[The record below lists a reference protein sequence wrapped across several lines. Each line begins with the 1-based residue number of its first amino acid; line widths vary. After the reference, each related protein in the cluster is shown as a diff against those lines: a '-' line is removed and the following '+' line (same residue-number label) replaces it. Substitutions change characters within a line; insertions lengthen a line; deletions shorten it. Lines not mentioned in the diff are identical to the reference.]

1 MKDDTYALPLL
12 PISMAAL
19 TIEGANAIEKNLRHL
34 ISLFSLFD
42 ARVQTEAIGSLG
54 YLELS
59 ETGVAGDGF
68 FIENAVQID
77 MLTVLVEGRDLS
89 SLAWSGADWAAV
101 SRTKTRIQLVC
112 ETAEYWD
119 TAGIQT
125 ALAALLFNSTA
136 GLDATLTLIASC
148 KSAVTFDALGPVAL
162 RFRDGATWAL
172 IEDQG
177 WTWDGIETAELNWA
191 GMEALRKTNI

>member
-1 MKDDTYALPLL
+1 MKDETYALPLL
-12 PISMAAL
+12 PISMSAL
-19 TIEGANAIEKNLRHL
+19 TIEGANAIEKNLWYL

-42 ARVQTEAIGSLG
+42 ARIQTSALGSLG
-54 YLELS
+54 YLELG
-59 ETGVAGDGF
+59 ETGIAGDGF

-77 MLTVLVEGRDLS
+77 TLTVLVEGQDLS
-89 SLAWSGADWAAV
+89 ALAWSGAGWEAV

-112 ETAEYWD
+112 KTAEYWG

-125 ALAALLFNSTA
+125 ALAALRFNATA

-148 KSAVTFDALGPVAL
+148 ELAVTFDALGPVAL

-172 IEDQG
+172 IEAQG
-177 WTWDGIETAELNWA
+177 WTWEGIETAGLGWA
-191 GMEALRKTNI
+191 GVEALRKTSI